1 MPVRPMILM
10 TVLALAAAPAAAQEV
25 PWRTGSWDPDTL
37 GNHRAVVWVR
47 EPATVVRVR
56 IPWRRRDLHPEQ
68 VETIVLDAA
77 TGRRITNVLRVAINR
92 EYGDFVFEPLYAPA
106 EYHFYYLPHNSTGHR
121 NYPQIE
127 YTATRETADT
137 AWIARRMLTPEAL
150 ASDRWERIP
159 QAAVTEIQAVDDF
172 DSFSPME
179 IIATAQ
185 ETRALV
191 AAYPDAPYLLFPEN
205 RRFSI
210 RMNHDLPYRWIERGP
225 FRAFQGDADKGE
237 FYVFQ
242 VGVWAVRDLDRL
254 EVHASDFRH
263 ERANATI
270 PASAVSVFNLGGVDS
285 KGHDFTIPLSVPK
298 GAVQPLWLGIAVPED
313 AISGRYTGTV
323 TVVAGGFPP
332 RPIPVTITVSD
343 RTIRAHGDDE
353 PWRMSR
359 LRWLDSR
366 IALDDELVRPFTAV
380 AVQGRNVRVLGR
392 EVTLGDDGLPVRIKS
407 FFATEMTGLTDRA
420 RDVLTGPIRIV
431 AENTDGRELPWQPA
445 ALRFVDLHAGVAQ
458 WEVTNQAGP
467 LAMRLHGSMDFDGT
481 MEYTVALTSNASID
495 LRDIRLEIP
504 IREDVARY
512 MMGMEQRG
520 GLRPDSLEWRWR
532 VERNQDGAWIGDVNA
547 GLQFSMRDEH
557 YERPL
562 NTNFYLSKPLVMPR
576 SWANDGKGGCRLG
589 VEGNAFVVRCYSGAR
604 TMTAGDTL
612 RYDFRLVV
620 TPFKPIDTDAQWR
633 TRFFHR
639 YAPLDSIR
647 ALGANVVN
655 VHHATPINPYI
666 NYPFLTPDT
675 MKAYVDAAHARG
687 MKVKIYYTLRELTNR
702 APELFAL
709 FSLGHEVL
717 SSGPGGGAPWLQEH
731 LNGDYI
737 AGWYVPD
744 LKDAAVVNSGVSR
757 WHNFYLEGLDWLTR
771 NIGIDGLY
779 IDDVA
784 FDRVTM
790 KRVRKILDRNRP
802 NALIDLHSANQF
814 NTRDGFANSANLYL
828 EHFPYINRLWFGEY
842 FDYNSRPDYW
852 LVELSGIPFGLM
864 GEMLQDGGNP
874 WRGMLYGMT
883 SRLPWAGDPSPLWK
897 QWDAF
902 GMEGSRMIGY
912 WVPDSPVQTGN
923 DDVLA
928 TAFVRDGKTM
938 VALASWAPDTVRVN
952 LAIDWR
958 ALGLVR
964 DKVRIT
970 APAIRDFQESRTF
983 ANARGIPVAPGKGW
997 LLVIQ

>member
-1 MPVRPMILM
+1 MHPRTL
-10 TVLALAAAPAAAQEV
+10 LALVPVLVGSPVVAQEI

-47 EPATVVRVR
+47 EPSTVARVR

-68 VETIVLDAA
+68 VETIVVVAA
-77 TGRRITNVLRVAINR
+77 TGQRITNVLRVDITR
-92 EYGDFVFEPLYAPA
+92 EHGDFVFEPPFAPA
-106 EYHFYYLPHNSTGHR
+106 EYHFYYLPHNSTGGR
-121 NYPQIE
+121 NYPQIT
-127 YTATRETADT
+127 YTPPEETADP
-137 AWIARRMLTPEAL
+137 AWIRRRLLTQEAL
-150 ASDRWERIP
+150 TADRWARIP
-159 QAAVTEIQAVDDF
+159 EAAVTEIQSVDSF
-172 DSFSPME
+172 DSFVPME
-179 IIATAQ
+179 VIATAQ
-185 ETRALV
+185 ETQALV
-191 AAYPDAPYLLFPEN
+191 TAYRDPPYLLFAED
-205 RRFSI
+205 RRYPI
-210 RMNHDLPYRWIERGP
+210 RMDRDLPYRWLERGP
-225 FRAFQGDADKGE
+225 FRAFQGNADKGE
-237 FYVFQ
+237 FYAFQ
-242 VGVWAVRDLDRL
+242 IGVYALRDLERIDVRATEL
-254 EVHASDFRH
+254 RH
-263 ERANATI
+263 ERAGTTI
-270 PASAVSVFNLGGVDS
+270 PASAVSAFNVRGVDS
-285 KGHDFTIPLSVPK
+285 KGRDFTIPLSVPQ
-298 GAVQPLWLGIAVPED
+298 GRVQPLWIGIAIPED
-313 AISGRYTGTV
+313 AISGRYQGTV
-323 TVVAGGFPP
+323 TVVPIGLPP
-332 RPIPVTITVSD
+332 RAVPVEITVSD
-343 RTIRAHGDDE
+343 RTITAHGDDE
-353 PWRMSR
+353 PWRHSR

-366 IALDDELVRPFTAV
+366 IALDNTLVRPFTAV
-380 AVQGRNVRVLGR
+380 SAHGRTVRVLGR
-392 EVTLGDDGLPVRIKS
+392 EVTLGDDGLPTRIQS
-407 FFATEMTGLTDRA
+407 FFAPEMTGLADRG
-420 RDVLTGPIRIV
+420 RDVLAGPVRLIV
-431 AENTDGRELPWQPA
+431 ENADGDEVPWRLSP
-445 ALRFVDLHAGVAQ
+445 LRFVDLEAGVVK
-458 WEVTNQAGP
+458 WEVLGEVGP
-467 LAMRLHGSMDFDGT
+467 LTMRLHGEMEFDGT
-481 MEYTVALTSNASID
+481 MEFTVAFGNRAPVALGD
-495 LRDIRLEIP
+495 VRLEIP

-512 MMGMEQRG
+512 MMGMERRG
-520 GLRPDSLEWRWR
+520 GLRPDTLTWAWR
-532 VERNQDGAWIGDVNA
+532 VARNQDGAWIGDVNA
-547 GLQFSMRDEH
+547 GLQFSLKDEH

-576 SWANDGKGGCRLG
+576 SWSNDGKGGCRLA
-589 VEGNAFVVRCYSGAR
+589 EQDRAFLVRCYSGER
-604 TMTAGDTL
+604 TMRMGDSL

-675 MKAYVDAAHARG
+675 MKAYVDAAHAKG
-687 MKVKIYYTLRELTNR
+687 MKVKLYYTVRELTNR

-717 SSGPGGGAPWLQEH
+717 SPGPGGGAPWLQEH

-744 LKDAAVVNSGVSR
+744 LKDAAVINSGVSR

-802 NALIDLHSANQF
+802 GALIDLHSANQF

-842 FDYNSRPDYW
+842 FDYDSKPDFW
-852 LVELSGIPFGLM
+852 LVEVSGIPFGLM

-883 SRLPWAGDPSPLWK
+883 NRLPWAGDPSPLWR

-912 WVPDSPVQTGN
+912 WVPDAPVRTDN
-923 DDVLA
+923 EHVLA
-928 TAFVRDGKTM
+928 TSYVRNGRTM
-938 VALASWAPDTVRVN
+938 VALASWAPDTVRVD
-952 LAIDWR
+952 LTIDWR
-958 ALGLVR
+958 ALGLDR
-964 DKVRIT
+964 GRARLT
-970 APAIRDFQESRTF
+970 APAIRDFQQERTF
-983 ANARGIPVAPGKGW
+983 SGTRGIPVAPGRGW
-997 LLVIQ
+997 LIVIE

>member
-1 MPVRPMILM
+1 MHPRTL
-10 TVLALAAAPAAAQEV
+10 LALVPVLVGSPVVAQEI

-47 EPATVVRVR
+47 EPSTVARVR

-68 VETIVLDAA
+68 VETIVVVAA
-77 TGRRITNVLRVAINR
+77 TGQRITNVLRVDITR
-92 EYGDFVFEPLYAPA
+92 EHGDFVFEPPFAPA
-106 EYHFYYLPHNSTGHR
+106 EYHFYYLPHNSTGGR
-121 NYPQIE
+121 NYPQIT
-127 YTATRETADT
+127 YTPPEETADP
-137 AWIARRMLTPEAL
+137 AWIRRRLLTQEAL
-150 ASDRWERIP
+150 TADRWERIP
-159 QAAVTEIQAVDDF
+159 EAAVTEIQSVDSF
-172 DSFSPME
+172 DSFVPME
-179 IIATAQ
+179 VIATAQ
-185 ETRALV
+185 ETQALV
-191 AAYPDAPYLLFPEN
+191 TAYRDPPYLLFAED
-205 RRFSI
+205 RRYPI
-210 RMNHDLPYRWIERGP
+210 RMDRDLPYRWLERGP
-225 FRAFQGDADKGE
+225 FRAFQGNADKGE
-237 FYVFQ
+237 FYAFQ
-242 VGVWAVRDLDRL
+242 IGVYALRDLERIDVRATEL
-254 EVHASDFRH
+254 RH
-263 ERANATI
+263 ERAGTTI
-270 PASAVSVFNLGGVDS
+270 PASAVSAFNVRGVDS
-285 KGHDFTIPLSVPK
+285 KGRDFTIPLSVPQ
-298 GAVQPLWLGIAVPED
+298 GRVQPLWIGIAIPED
-313 AISGRYTGTV
+313 AISGRYQGTV
-323 TVVAGGFPP
+323 TVVPIGLPP
-332 RPIPVTITVSD
+332 RAVPVEITVSD
-343 RTIRAHGDDE
+343 RTIAAHGDDE
-353 PWRMSR
+353 PWRHSR

-366 IALDDELVRPFTAV
+366 IALDNTLVRPFTAV
-380 AVQGRNVRVLGR
+380 SAHGRTVRVLGR
-392 EVTLGDDGLPVRIKS
+392 EVTLGDDGLPTRIQS
-407 FFATEMTGLTDRA
+407 FFAPEMTGLADRG
-420 RDVLTGPIRIV
+420 RDVLAGPVRLIV
-431 AENTDGRELPWQPA
+431 ENANGDEVPWRLSP
-445 ALRFVDLHAGVAQ
+445 LRFVDLEAGVVK
-458 WEVTNQAGP
+458 WEVLGEVGP
-467 LAMRLHGSMDFDGT
+467 LTMRLHGEMEFDGT
-481 MEYTVALTSNASID
+481 MEFTVAFGNRAPVALGD
-495 LRDIRLEIP
+495 VRLEIP

-512 MMGMEQRG
+512 MMGMERRG
-520 GLRPDSLEWRWR
+520 GLRPDTLTWAWR
-532 VERNQDGAWIGDVNA
+532 VARNQDGAWIGDVNA
-547 GLQFSMRDEH
+547 GLQFSLKDEH

-576 SWANDGKGGCRLG
+576 SWSNDGKGGCRLA
-589 VEGNAFVVRCYSGAR
+589 EQDRAFLVRCYSGER
-604 TMTAGDTL
+604 TMRMGDSL

-675 MKAYVDAAHARG
+675 MKAYVDAAHAKG
-687 MKVKIYYTLRELTNR
+687 MKVKLYYTVRELTNR

-717 SSGPGGGAPWLQEH
+717 SPGPGGGAPWLQEH

-744 LKDAAVVNSGVSR
+744 LKDAAVINSGVSR

-802 NALIDLHSANQF
+802 GALIDLHSANQF

-842 FDYNSRPDYW
+842 FDYDSKPDFW
-852 LVELSGIPFGLM
+852 LVEVSGIPFGLM

-883 SRLPWAGDPSPLWK
+883 NRLPWAGDPSPLWR

-912 WVPDSPVQTGN
+912 WVPDAPVRTDN
-923 DDVLA
+923 EHVLA
-928 TAFVRDGKTM
+928 TSYVRNGRTM
-938 VALASWAPDTVRVN
+938 VALASWAPDTVRVD
-952 LAIDWR
+952 LTIDWR
-958 ALGLVR
+958 ALGLDR
-964 DKVRIT
+964 GRARLT
-970 APAIRDFQESRTF
+970 APAIRDFQQERTF
-983 ANARGIPVAPGKGW
+983 SGTRGIPVAPGRGW